1 MPPNAFAGVAVL
13 AIMLTISFIGS
24 STAPLVGLEP
34 HTGGLIWLGLFVAA
48 MYLPAIRAR
57 FFARRA
63 KAPIRRRPDDDRT
76 PRR

>member
-13 AIMLTISFIGS
+13 AIMLTISYIGS

-34 HTGGLIWLGLFVAA
+34 HIGGLIWLGLFVAA
-48 MYLPAIRAR
+48 MYLPTIRAR

-63 KAPIRRRPDDDRT
+63 KAPVRRSEDDRT
-76 PRR
+76 RRR